1 MDQGFH
7 RDGYRLCAAARAT
20 VIMREDAM
28 RRTILFFFAAAS
40 AAFLAAGCAH
50 APAKAAPA
58 PDYAAIQA
66 RASSAQSVLT
76 REMSEHGGSRAVSS
90 AVLPPEAAPAPAA
103 VLDKDK
109 ALDCT
114 WIESTAAVIAGD
126 SQSRAQVRAEAI
138 SEARSL
144 AMKSL
149 LGVSVRSQDLVFQQ
163 EGLRGQKNLVEN
175 ILRTTQLG
183 RILKEEVAGEGY
195 QNAPDC
201 PDCRYAVDL
210 KACIASVPSYHDP
223 DFRVTLNL
231 ARTRLIDGDEDSM
244 TVSCTKD
251 CYVYLYD
258 VGMDDQAQMVAPNSF
273 APEIKLSAGQ
283 SWTYPGKALES
294 EGVHLVAQ
302 LPAGQTVSA
311 ETIRAVATKTPLTAA
326 EIDPSLGGYFGV
338 LQRLDAS
345 RTDWAEDAA
354 VFTIYQH

>member
-1 MDQGFH
+1 
-7 RDGYRLCAAARAT
+7 
-20 VIMREDAM
+20 M
-28 RRTILFFFAAAS
+28 RRTIPFLFAAAS

-58 PDYAAIQA
+58 PDYAAVQA
-66 RASSAQSVLT
+66 RAGAAQSALAQ
-76 REMSEHGGSRAVSS
+76 EMSEHGGSRAVSS
-90 AVLPPEAAPAPAA
+90 AVLPPEAVPAPAS
-103 VLDKDK
+103 VLGRDK

-114 WIESTAAVIAGD
+114 WVESTAAVVAGD

-175 ILRTTQLG
+175 ILRTTQSG
-183 RILKEEVAGEGY
+183 RILKETVAGEGY
-195 QNAPDC
+195 QDAPGC
-201 PDCRYAVDL
+201 PECRYAVDL
-210 KACIASVPSYHDP
+210 KACIASAPSYHDA
-223 DFRVTLNL
+223 DFRVTLSL
-231 ARTRLIDGDEDSM
+231 ARARLVDGDQDSM
-244 TVSCTKD
+244 TVSCTEG

-258 VGMDDQAQMVAPNSF
+258 VGMDDQAQLVAPNSF
-273 APEIKLSAGQ
+273 APEVKLPAGQ
-283 SWTYPGKALES
+283 SWTYPGKELES
-294 EGVHLVAQ
+294 QGVRLVAQ
-302 LPAGQTVSA
+302 LPQGQSVSA

-326 EIDPSLGGYFGV
+326 EADPSAGGYFGV